1 VTRPATLVLLRRDLL
16 QEWRGRARLGATLA
30 FGITTLLLFS
40 FGAGPDPDLLR
51 AHAAGYLWL
60 AMMLTS
66 TLSLAES
73 FRTEMQNQAL
83 DGVLL
88 LPTDAR
94 AVYYGKMMAN
104 LIVLFGLGVAML
116 PFVVALYDVVPAL
129 GFARLIGIL
138 GLGCLGIAAPGTLY
152 AALSARARGRDVL
165 LPLLLFPLI
174 VPALLAAVSATGLVI
189 AGDPM
194 DQLGGWTRLL
204 AAFDAVYAALC
215 GALFARVVEDG

>member
-1 VTRPATLVLLRRDLL
+1 MIRPATLVILRRDLL
-16 QEWRGRARLGATLA
+16 QEWRGRARLGATFA
-30 FGITTLLLFS
+30 FGVTTLLLFS

-51 AHAAGYLWL
+51 THAAGYLWL
-60 AMMLTS
+60 AIMLTS

-94 AVYYGKMMAN
+94 AVYYGKMVAN
-104 LIVLFGLGVAML
+104 LVVLCGLGVAML

-129 GFARLIGIL
+129 GFARLVGVL

-152 AALSARARGRDVL
+152 AALAARARGRDVL
-165 LPLLLFPLI
+165 LPLLLFPLV

>member
-1 VTRPATLVLLRRDLL
+1 MTRPAMLVLLRRDLL

-94 AVYYGKMMAN
+94 AVYYGKMLAN
-104 LIVLFGLGVAML
+104 LVVLFGLGVAML